1 VTGLEL
7 ENNACALDLET
18 DTTALDLEKERDVP
32 QEISK

>member
-7 ENNACALDLET
+7 ETNACALDLET
-18 DTTALDLEKERDVP
+18 DTTALDLEKERGVP